1 MSYFHFF
8 TIYFFILYIV
18 YNMLSIETLLY
29 NIIQNIKS
37 IVNNNYNIIKFS
49 KLYAFIYIIIMIIIN
64 IILVLYFRKIKY
76 DKNLLKIYKLLKN
89 KNFFSDKFIRNLKK
103 KVKNNKIVI
112 VNFYEDKNIK
122 LFNFI
127 KSEIKKKYNLNNNE
141 TQNIIFYLYHQ
152 LDNLNNL

>member
-1 MSYFHFF
+1 MEY
-8 TIYFFILYIV
+8 
-18 YNMLSIETLLY
+18 IETFLY
-29 NIIQNIKS
+29 SIIQNIKS
-37 IVNNNYNIIKFS
+37 LVNNNYNIIKFS
-49 KLYAFIYIIIMIIIN
+49 KMYVSIYIIFMIVAN
-64 IILVLYFRKIKY
+64 ILLVLYFRKIKY

-103 KVKNNKIVI
+103 KVKKTKIII

-127 KSEIKKKYNLNNNE
+127 KSDIKKKYNLNKNE
-141 TQNIIFYLYHQ
+141 SQNIIFYLYHQ

>member
-1 MSYFHFF
+1 M
-8 TIYFFILYIV
+8 IIV
-18 YNMLSIETLLY
+18 NML
-29 NIIQNIKS
+29 
-37 IVNNNYNIIKFS
+37 
-49 KLYAFIYIIIMIIIN
+49 
-64 IILVLYFRKIKY
+64 LVIYFRKIKY

-127 KSEIKKKYNLNNNE
+127 KREIKKKYELTE
-141 TQNIIFYLYHQ
+141 IESQNIIFYLYQ
-152 LDNLNNL
+152 QIDNLNNL